1 MTAGSTRATSFIS
14 TQEHRRFIEF
24 ADAVRKHRYI
34 GLCHGPA
41 GVGKTLSAAGM
52 PDGTR
57 LRPCSPFGDHA
68 IHPTWKS
75 MPTSLRHV
83 RFSNTFGRGS
93 TLRELRQDLPRL
105 LDRVDHCIDEHVRP
119 QKVGQVR
126 YVSRHTRYVEMVI
139 VDEAERLSTTA
150 LEYMRDVFDRQGIGL
165 ILIGMP
171 GIEKRMARY
180 PQLFSRS
187 ASPTNIGRCRMRS

>member
-1 MTAGSTRATSFIS
+1 
-14 TQEHRRFIEF
+14 
-24 ADAVRKHRYI
+24 
-34 GLCHGPA
+34 
-41 GVGKTLSAAGM
+41 
-52 PDGTR
+52 
-57 LRPCSPFGDHA
+57 
-68 IHPTWKS
+68 
-75 MPTSLRHV
+75 
-83 RFSNTFGRGS
+83 
-93 TLRELRQDLPRL
+93 
-105 LDRVDHCIDEHVRP
+105 EHVRP

-180 PQLFSRS
+180 PQLF
-187 ASPTNIGRCRMRS
+187 